1 MSALPPLMRVKRTS
15 IAAPAAPG
23 QCCRAAVAVKAAT
36 STIPIVTTLAADP
49 VAMGFVANLNRPGS
63 NVTGIAFD
71 LRKAPVVFQERRTH

>member
-1 MSALPPLMRVKRTS
+1 
-15 IAAPAAPG
+15 
-23 QCCRAAVAVKAAT
+23 VAVKAAT

-49 VAMGFVANLNRPGS
+49 AAMGFVANLNRPGS